1 MHKENKKGR
10 GMGMLQDLFG
20 YFKRNIRNMNDT
32 QKRKMRR
39 ELQSIIDLLDKE
51 IKNAA

>member
-1 MHKENKKGR
+1 V
-10 GMGMLQDLFG
+10 LQDLFG

-51 IKNAA
+51 IKNVA

>member
-1 MHKENKKGR
+1 MHKENKKG
-10 GMGMLQDLFG
+10 GMDVLQDLFG
-20 YFKRNIRNMNDT
+20 YFKRNIRNMNDN

>member
-1 MHKENKKGR
+1 MKLGGVE
-10 GMGMLQDLFG
+10 MLQDLFG
-20 YFKRNIRNMNDT
+20 YFKRNIRNMNDV

-51 IKNAA
+51 IQKAA